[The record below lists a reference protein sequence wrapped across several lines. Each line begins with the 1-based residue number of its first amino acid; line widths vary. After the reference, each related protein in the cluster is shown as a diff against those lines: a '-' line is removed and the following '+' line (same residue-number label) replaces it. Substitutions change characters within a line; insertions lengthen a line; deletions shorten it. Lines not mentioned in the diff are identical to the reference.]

1 MSTPIDPTSPLPSGE
16 GRGEG
21 ATSPGLA
28 PANPTVPTS
37 PDAQTAWFG
46 AVVGLGAWAMF
57 FAALAFSVGYLR
69 LREPWPLGGAIPLPK
84 LLPLASVLLLGAAGA
99 LLHMGA
105 RAARTTLFVLGSL
118 ASLVAAL
125 AAQGFVLST
134 LWDAGLKLPEGGA
147 YASAVYGLGAL
158 HGLHVVA
165 GLLGLAR
172 ALVRTARGAQ
182 PRESLRVWSVYGNFL
197 TVTGMILYAAVYLP

>member
-1 MSTPIDPTSPLPSGE
+1 MSAPVDSTPLPLGE

-21 ATSPGLA
+21 GMSPGA
-28 PANPTVPTS
+28 PVEGPFSSTHA
-37 PDAQTAWFG
+37 DAQTAWFG

-69 LREPWPLGGAIPLPK
+69 MREPWPLGGAVALPK
-84 LLPLASVLLLGAAGA
+84 LLPLAGVLLLGAAGA
-99 LLHMGA
+99 LLHVGA
-105 RAARTTLFVLGSL
+105 RAARSTLFLLGAL
-118 ASLVAAL
+118 VALVAAL

-134 LWDAGLKLPEGGA
+134 LWSAGLRLPEGGA

-165 GLLGLAR
+165 GVLGLAR
-172 ALVRTARGAQ
+172 ELVRAARGARV
-182 PRESLRVWSVYGNFL
+182 RESVQLWSVYGYFL
-197 TVTGMILYAAVYLP
+197 TVTGMILFTAVYLP